1 MSEITTIALLL
12 ELQRRVASVYLGSA
26 SDDTLKSLSV
36 TTIKELH
43 RTLKSSKD
51 QLVKQAE
58 DHE

>member
-12 ELQRRVASVYLGSA
+12 ELQRRVASVYLGSS
-26 SDDTLKSLSV
+26 SDETLKSLSV
-36 TTIKELH
+36 SNIKELH

-58 DHE
+58 DNE